1 MTEKEIV
8 IDMRELIYDISQ
20 KVNNGQEVVIKGQG
34 ESMLPF
40 ITDKDI
46 LTLTK
51 PHKKIRIG
59 EIYLYRRF
67 DGRYAIHRVYAVKKD
82 SVFMLGDAQLLIE
95 KVKKSSLVAKVSTVK
110 KPTENV
116 DCNSFAVRGKCIIR
130 MKSRIYK
137 VKFKEKSRCL
147 YFNFRHFLGK
157 TKRIFIKK
165 DK

>member
-67 DGRYAIHRVYAVKKD
+67 DGRYAIHRVYAVKRILFLCLEMH
-82 SVFMLGDAQLLIE
+82 SSLL
-95 KVKKSSLVAKVSTVK
+95 KKSK
-110 KPTENV
+110 KAHWLP
-116 DCNSFAVRGKCIIR
+116 K
-130 MKSRIYK
+130 YQP
-137 VKFKEKSRCL
+137 
-147 YFNFRHFLGK
+147 
-157 TKRIFIKK
+157 
-165 DK
+165 